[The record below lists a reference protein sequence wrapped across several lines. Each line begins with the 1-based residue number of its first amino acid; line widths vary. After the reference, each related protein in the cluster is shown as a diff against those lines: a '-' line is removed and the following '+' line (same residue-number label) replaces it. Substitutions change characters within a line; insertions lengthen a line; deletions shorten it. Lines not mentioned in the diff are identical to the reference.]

1 MFSTSFGKKDLPHTT
16 TMWNSTKIHIFTLK
30 VYLYFSLFLVVED
43 GISYLLLKN
52 IAESILLIYKPITEI
67 RIFSVNQKLWL
78 LTVLH
83 LYYYKNNFKVKV
95 MCIGISSELDHSS
108 TALNNILKNI
118 SFKGTLKVRKMF
130 SCLSTFQIKQVFT
143 NNSFWTVPKEASDK
157 MPLVTFLGGIMNRL
171 NHTFSSTHASA
182 TVA

>member
-1 MFSTSFGKKDLPHTT
+1 
-16 TMWNSTKIHIFTLK
+16 
-30 VYLYFSLFLVVED
+30 
-43 GISYLLLKN
+43 
-52 IAESILLIYKPITEI
+52 
-67 RIFSVNQKLWL
+67 
-78 LTVLH
+78 
-83 LYYYKNNFKVKV
+83 
-95 MCIGISSELDHSS
+95 MCIGIAAELEHSS

-118 SFKGTLKVRKMF
+118 SFKGTFKVRQMF

-143 NNSFWTVPKEASDK
+143 NNNFWTVPKEASDK